1 MAERKKKQKIE
12 DMPAPAYMTT
22 YGDMVTLLLTFFV
35 LMYSAETAKGEDVQV
50 ILSAFKGMGMMS
62 GGNTLEEGKLAELG
76 NTVDSLPS
84 LEKGRSLSDARKRA
98 VSEFQTDTEIKKMK
112 VKADERGLVITIAGD
127 LLFEEGSAEVK
138 IEETRDVLQRAAQ
151 IIREYADGRKVR
163 IEGHTDSGAPPI
175 DSPYKNNWE
184 LSAARAI
191 NVLRYLVDYNVDESC
206 FQVAGFADTVP
217 IEDNDLPEG
226 QAYNRRVDIVILSD
240 GHLNTKY
247 DF

>member
-1 MAERKKKQKIE
+1 
-12 DMPAPAYMTT
+12 
-22 YGDMVTLLLTFFV
+22 
-35 LMYSAETAKGEDVQV
+35 
-50 ILSAFKGMGMMS
+50 MS

-76 NTVDSLPS
+76 NTIDSLPS

>member
-84 LEKGRSLSDARKRA
+84 LEKGRSLSVCRRW
-98 VSEFQTDTEIKKMK
+98 KK
-112 VKADERGLVITIAGD
+112 
-127 LLFEEGSAEVK
+127 
-138 IEETRDVLQRAAQ
+138 
-151 IIREYADGRKVR
+151 
-163 IEGHTDSGAPPI
+163 
-175 DSPYKNNWE
+175 
-184 LSAARAI
+184 AARCPMPA
-191 NVLRYLVDYNVDESC
+191 N
-206 FQVAGFADTVP
+206 A
-217 IEDNDLPEG
+217 
-226 QAYNRRVDIVILSD
+226 LSV
-240 GHLNTKY
+240 NFKPTQKSKR
-247 DF
+247 